1 MIHVNSAP
9 LDLSEYFSRD
19 ILNRIISAF
28 LLEYTGILP
37 ETVQYELWGSYSS
50 AEMYL
55 DTVQCQLVLYILTD
69 HYTCVCVC
77 VCALVCVCVGVAPHI
92 LNFDIRWRWGI
103 SFTPQAPNPQGKIPM
118 YPLNRQLHVYMCI
131 NNIYCAS
138 ALLLPLNHWRI
149 PATER
154 IHVTIFWIMTHC
166 SQVDRK
172 QGFRRTYC
180 LCLHRR
186 ISVMMMECS
195 IFF

>member
-1 MIHVNSAP
+1 MLIVPLLTSVNTFQEIFSTGSYLPFYWNILVYYQKQFSMSCGVLTAVLRCTWIQCSVSWYYTFSQTTIHV
-9 LDLSEYFSRD
+9 
-19 ILNRIISAF
+19 
-28 LLEYTGILP
+28 
-37 ETVQYELWGSYSS
+37 
-50 AEMYL
+50 
-55 DTVQCQLVLYILTD
+55 
-69 HYTCVCVC
+69 CVCVC
-77 VCALVCVCVGVAPHI
+77 ACALVCVCVGVAPHI